1 MDTRSLR
8 RCFYPQWFEP
18 PALILARPRCR
29 EGIDANAKRN
39 LFVLRVCLPLLLV
52 LAARSVVRGV
62 DWSACASDLD
72 DVHQASDDAT
82 DAAQEADEAQ
92 QELESQR
99 SNVES
104 CSDDCE
110 SERSDY
116 EDAKDDFEEK
126 SASAENELD
135 NLDLKI
141 RGASA
146 SCGYDLRF
154 SRTGPVAPHC
164 SASQRSLR
172 FVSAIRRAVAT
183 REHSQGLCDFNV
195 GARLPQVPGYREMIA
210 GLLADQWD
218 NLYGTTNFE
227 CRSSC
232 QEKESEAIN

>member
-146 SCGYDLRF
+146 SCGYDSGSPGRAPLH
-154 SRTGPVAPHC
+154 RTVPRVNARC
-164 SASQRSLR
+164 ALY
-172 FVSAIRRAVAT
+172 RRY
-183 REHSQGLCDFNV
+183 EE
-195 GARLPQVPGYREMIA
+195 RLP
-210 GLLADQWD
+210 LASILKVCVTSMSEPD
-218 NLYGTTNFE
+218 
-227 CRSSC
+227 CRKC
-232 QEKESEAIN
+232 LGIEK